1 LDLSHAVNMFP
12 QARGRTFVTAKH
24 KSTRKA
30 ENMILIKTSKGD
42 IKIKLYNETPLHRDN
57 FIKNVESGVLN
68 GSLFHRVIKGFMIQG
83 GDPDSI
89 GAAQGKSLGGGGLKN
104 EQGMEVR
111 IPAEIDPTLFH
122 TKGALAAARTMN
134 AAKESSNCQ
143 FYIVH
148 GNPVISNQLESFER
162 RKGMVY
168 PEEVKA
174 TYMREGGT
182 PSLDGEYTVFG
193 QVVEGMDVI
202 DAIAQVEVDRS
213 DRPKEDISMRLEM
226 L

>member
-1 LDLSHAVNMFP
+1 
-12 QARGRTFVTAKH
+12 
-24 KSTRKA
+24 
-30 ENMILIKTSKGD
+30 MILIKTSKGD

-89 GAAQGKSLGGGGLKN
+89 GAPAGKRLGGGGLKN

-111 IPAEIDPTLFH
+111 IPAEFDPTLFH
-122 TKGALAAARTMN
+122 VKGALAAARTMN
-134 AAKESSNCQ
+134 PKKESSNCQ

-148 GNPVISNQLESFER
+148 GAPVIKNQLESFER

-168 PEEVKA
+168 PDEIKA
-174 TYMREGGT
+174 VYMDQGGT

-202 DAIAQVEVDRS
+202 DAIAQVEVDRG
-213 DRPKEDISMRLEM
+213 DRPVEDISMTMEIIA
-226 L
+226 